1 MVAVR
6 RKSLEADAYRSRPLC
21 PGARSQVSSGSQ
33 SSCAK
38 ETRDLPSRSVWFAA
52 AAVIICSTW
61 LAACIPAIFGTKQKA
76 AGDGPDSSP
85 SHLSKS
91 THPTDR
97 KPSLAAG
104 NSGAGVRRAGSGSST
119 HSFEAAAKTT
129 RGSKLWAEQGA
140 SVRIDPGKQETGS
153 KEEKRP
159 AGESS
164 SLAKAGS
171 NVLSKAAPRFKRHNH
186 EKYTE
191 KIRNKAKDKVNKER
205 TCTYATL
212 CRDSTTDEWSLW
224 IYRSEAKTYRFV
236 AYSWDEVD
244 EKWEKS
250 FESDKRPLSG
260 LKHHLEFTA
269 VGKDC
274 QILKGR
280 KR

>member
-1 MVAVR
+1 MDLTAAHHTSRSLHTPLTGSPVWRPEIPVPGYGEPVR
-6 RKSLEADAYRSRPLC
+6 EVLRIPLRPR
-21 PGARSQVSSGSQ
+21 PRRREVRSSGRN
-33 SSCAK
+33 K
-38 ETRDLPSRSVWFAA
+38 VPR
-52 AAVIICSTW
+52 
-61 LAACIPAIFGTKQKA
+61 
-76 AGDGPDSSP
+76 
-85 SHLSKS
+85 
-91 THPTDR
+91 
-97 KPSLAAG
+97 
-104 NSGAGVRRAGSGSST
+104 SGSIP
-119 HSFEAAAKTT
+119 EN
-129 RGSKLWAEQGA
+129 
-140 SVRIDPGKQETGS
+140 
-153 KEEKRP
+153 KRP
-159 AGESS
+159 APKRKSALPGESS

-250 FESDKRPLSG
+250 FESDKLPLSG

-269 VGKDC
+269 AGKDC